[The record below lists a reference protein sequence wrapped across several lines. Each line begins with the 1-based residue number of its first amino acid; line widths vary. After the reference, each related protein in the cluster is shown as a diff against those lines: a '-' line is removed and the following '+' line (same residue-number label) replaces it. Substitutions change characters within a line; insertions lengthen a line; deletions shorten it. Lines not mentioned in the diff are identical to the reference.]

1 MPFEDNVV
9 ELPFFTEQ
17 ECEEVKDYAYKIEK
31 ELIDNGF
38 KDTRSNDSLGDVVT
52 TNNFFRYN
60 FLAAHPHY
68 ADRFADFLSQTNPNL
83 EWPIVVQSWV
93 NVHRKGQGIKW
104 HNHNGAMG
112 KSFSCNIFI
121 NGPTRPGITYKPFNE
136 KAIVRENKKGFI
148 HMFPCELFHMVAPIE
163 TEEARIPVGITVH
176 SYQTIQRDMLNQLAF
191 NSRMY
196 QDTIILTKE
205 HFDGAR
211 KDI

>member
-1 MPFEDNVV
+1 MHL
-9 ELPFFTEQ
+9 ELPFFSQEECDEIKTYAYNIERELTEQ
-17 ECEEVKDYAYKIEK
+17 GFDTYKSE
-31 ELIDNGF
+31 
-38 KDTRSNDSLGDVVT
+38 RSVTDAIT

-60 FLAAHPHY
+60 FFQAFPQH

-83 EWPIVVQSWV
+83 DWPVVVQGWV
-93 NVHRKGQGIKW
+93 NIYRKGQGIEW
-104 HNHNGAMG
+104 HNHTGTIG
-112 KSFSCNIFI
+112 KSFTANIFI
-121 NGPTRPGITYKPFNE
+121 SGPTTPGISYKEFNQ
-136 KAIVRENKKGFI
+136 KAYTAENKVGYI
-148 HMFPCELFHMVAPIE
+148 HMIPCELYHMVPKVQGDE
-163 TEEARIPVGITVH
+163 DRITVGVTVH